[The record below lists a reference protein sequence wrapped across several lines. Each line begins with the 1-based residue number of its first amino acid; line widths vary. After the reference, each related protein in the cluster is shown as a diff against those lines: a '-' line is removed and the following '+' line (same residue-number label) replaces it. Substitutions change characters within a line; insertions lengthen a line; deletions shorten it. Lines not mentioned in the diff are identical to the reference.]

1 MIEDLLQTLFSVRA
15 ALTILVL
22 WSAIFFIRKVHHSR
36 EIAKLGAR
44 APSLPSRLPIG
55 KKKPSRLGKKKKKK
69 QKNRIMEM
77 MMTLGLTPP
86 PKGKGGGDVYEYS
99 K

>member
-22 WSAIFFIRKVHHSR
+22 WSVIFFVKKIHVSR

-55 KKKPSRLGKKKKKK
+55 KKKS
-69 QKNRIMEM
+69 
-77 MMTLGLTPP
+77 
-86 PKGKGGGDVYEYS
+86 S
-99 K
+99 